1 MSEHVKA
8 RVPGAGALILDHVH
22 WMGTHPEVGGLRKVG
37 ATMWQLFLERF
48 VPLVDDDVSA
58 LDRLDGV
65 GASASRRT
73 PTRDVA
79 TKAASPGGDS
89 SLVPRP

>member
-1 MSEHVKA
+1 MSGRITA
-8 RVPGAGALILDHVH
+8 RVPRAEPIILDHVH
-22 WMGTHPEVGGLRKVG
+22 WMGTPPEVGRLRKVG
-37 ATMWQLFLERF
+37 AAMWQLFLERF

-73 PTRDVA
+73 PARDA
-79 TKAASPGGDS
+79 AGPAASQGGDS
-89 SLVPRP
+89 SLVQHS